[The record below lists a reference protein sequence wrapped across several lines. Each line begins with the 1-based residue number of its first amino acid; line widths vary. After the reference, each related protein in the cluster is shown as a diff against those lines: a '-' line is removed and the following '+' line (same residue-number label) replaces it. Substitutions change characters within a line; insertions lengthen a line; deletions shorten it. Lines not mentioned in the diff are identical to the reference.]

1 MKCVCCGNS
10 NLSLFED
17 IKYSKF
23 GSMNYPKEM
32 DDCSIKYCNICSFSF
47 CYPDVEKRRLNL
59 YYEKYYNGKSSK
71 SDSHLDNSIVRDLFF
86 DERSISQISLINQFI
101 DIDNKK
107 ILDIGSGSAIFYLQL
122 NRIGYKNSNKYIIE
136 PQVKNK
142 KWYSKNSIKII
153 EEDIFKIDKKYNNF
167 FDLVFLSHSLEHF
180 NAKDAEELIAIIY
193 KLLKRNGKVFIEV
206 PNANLKEYSNSN
218 ENMQPHLSFFT
229 KKSLV
234 LLLESKSIK
243 VKYSGLFGDSQ
254 RQKKFILEKDNFY
267 LNQDNMYIHKES
279 ERNANDLMK
288 LRKFYYLF
296 FKLISFV
303 LTKKIQIF
311 LKDFYSLFIKKK
323 KLNMNKREFKIND
336 VDGEFLRVIGEK
348 YQ

>member
-1 MKCVCCGNS
+1 M
-10 NLSLFED
+10 
-17 IKYSKF
+17 
-23 GSMNYPKEM
+23 
-32 DDCSIKYCNICSFSF
+32 
-47 CYPDVEKRRLNL
+47 
-59 YYEKYYNGKSSK
+59 
-71 SDSHLDNSIVRDLFF
+71 
-86 DERSISQISLINQFI
+86 
-101 DIDNKK
+101 
-107 ILDIGSGSAIFYLQL
+107 
-122 NRIGYKNSNKYIIE
+122 
-136 PQVKNK
+136 
-142 KWYSKNSIKII
+142 
-153 EEDIFKIDKKYNNF
+153 
-167 FDLVFLSHSLEHF
+167 SHSLEHF

-193 KLLKRNGKVFIEV
+193 KLLKENGKVFIEV

-311 LKDFYSLFIKKK
+311 LKIFIIY
-323 KLNMNKREFKIND
+323 L
-336 VDGEFLRVIGEK
+336 
-348 YQ
+348 